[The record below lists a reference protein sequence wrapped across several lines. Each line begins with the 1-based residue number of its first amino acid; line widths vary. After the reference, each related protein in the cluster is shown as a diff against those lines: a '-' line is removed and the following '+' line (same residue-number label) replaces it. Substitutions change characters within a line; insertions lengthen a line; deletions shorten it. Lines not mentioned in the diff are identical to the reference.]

1 MAEPTATLYKERGR
15 LRMLAGDS
23 QGAMDDI
30 RKAAELDPSMLEQFS
45 GKFDNK

>member
-1 MAEPTATLYKERGR
+1 
-15 LRMLAGDS
+15 MLAGDS